1 MTSIMLRI
9 VKQILHDKRS
19 LAMIIAVPLFLL
31 TLLYLL
37 LGKSTYIPV
46 VAANNLPEQISEAL
60 KEQSAIEVIAK
71 DSADSDE
78 DYIKSGRADA
88 VISQAADGMHIAMLE
103 PDSVKTA
110 AVTSALKDAVSS
122 LNPQSSIN
130 MDFIYGDT
138 DESTFNSIGY
148 LLVGIVSF
156 FIVFIFSG
164 ISFVRERTQG
174 TVERL
179 MLTPV
184 RTASVVLG
192 YMAGFSVFALI
203 QSALLIVFSKL
214 VFKMPFAGEW
224 WLAALIMLLI
234 ALTAVMFGLLVSAV
248 SKNEFQVMQ
257 FIPIVIVPQF
267 FFAGLIP
274 VDTLPYHL
282 SYLSRIMPLYY
293 GSMGLRGVLV
303 YGDDFGEVFP
313 CILALCVYIVVLF
326 AANILAVKKYRAV

>member
-1 MTSIMLRI
+1 MSIMLRI
-9 VKQILHDKRS
+9 IKQILHDKRS
-19 LAMIIAVPLFLL
+19 LAMIIVVPVFLL

-37 LGKSTYIPV
+37 LGKSSYIPI
-46 VAANNLPEQISEAL
+46 VAVDNLPSQISEAL
-60 KEQSAIEVIAK
+60 KEQNSVEVIAK

-78 DYIKSGRADA
+78 DFINSGKADA
-88 VISQAADGMHIAMLE
+88 VISQKADGMHITMFE
-103 PDSVKTA
+103 PDSVKTTT
-110 AVTSALKDAVSS
+110 VTNALKDAVSS

-179 MLTPV
+179 MLSPV

-192 YMAGFSVFALI
+192 YMGGFSVFALI
-203 QSALLIVFSKL
+203 QSALLIIFSKL

-224 WLAALIMLLI
+224 CLAALIMLLI

-257 FIPIVIVPQF
+257 FIPIVIIPQF

-274 VDTLPYHL
+274 VDTLPFHL
-282 SYLSRIMPLYY
+282 VYLSRIMPLYY
-293 GSMGLRGVLV
+293 GSMGLRGVMV
-303 YGDDFGEVFP
+303 YGGGLGEVFP
-313 CILALCVYIVVLF
+313 YILALCVYIVVLF
-326 AANILAVKKYRAV
+326 AANILAVKKYRAI

>member
-1 MTSIMLRI
+1 MSIMLRI
-9 VKQILHDKRS
+9 IKQILHDKRS
-19 LAMIIAVPLFLL
+19 LAMIIVVPVFLL

-37 LGKSTYIPV
+37 LGKSSYIPI
-46 VAANNLPEQISEAL
+46 VAVDNLPSQISEAL
-60 KEQSAIEVIAK
+60 KEQNSVEVIAK

-78 DYIKSGRADA
+78 DFINSGKADA
-88 VISQAADGMHIAMLE
+88 VISQKADGMHIAMFE
-103 PDSVKTA
+103 PDSVKTTT
-110 AVTSALKDAVSS
+110 VTNALKDAVSS

-179 MLTPV
+179 MLSPV

-192 YMAGFSVFALI
+192 YMGGFSVFALI
-203 QSALLIVFSKL
+203 QSALLIIFSKL

-224 WLAALIMLLI
+224 CLAALIMLLI

-257 FIPIVIVPQF
+257 FIPIVIIPQF

-274 VDTLPYHL
+274 VDTLPFHL
-282 SYLSRIMPLYY
+282 VYLSRIMPLYY
-293 GSMGLRGVLV
+293 GSMGLRGVMV
-303 YGDDFGEVFP
+303 YGGGLGEVFP
-313 CILALCVYIVVLF
+313 YILALCVYIVVLF
-326 AANILAVKKYRAV
+326 AANILAVKKYRAI